1 MPCWCRLLRGQC
13 PADPAVWWHGTY
25 LSGRAARMPGSD
37 VRRRQRAARTAGRP
51 SCTPSSAAAS
61 ASAPHRAATGR
72 PAGEGLEERGTSS
85 VRAPE
90 GRQCLVDG
98 AQRPTFR
105 LSSPTTRC
113 SPSGA
118 RAICSTAAEARAS
131 ILRARRR
138 AARSLACLQCDRT
151 VCRGAM
157 GKRGG
162 WLEGPSQAATRHRQL
177 GTCMALAACSGA
189 PATYSEQL

>member
-13 PADPAVWWHGTY
+13 PAEPAVWWHGMY
-25 LSGRAARMPGSD
+25 LGGRVARMPGSD

-61 ASAPHRAATGR
+61 ASAPHRASTGR
-72 PAGEGLEERGTSS
+72 PAGEGSGRGTSS

-90 GRQCLVDG
+90 GRQCLVGG

-105 LSSPTTRC
+105 LGSPTTRC